1 MKNNSHEEDGVG
13 DNHHSGEP
21 QNDFFTQKKPSR
33 PNRLGHSVKATTE
46 TGDDDLINQ
55 DDSKNDQLL
64 TFDLAEPKKLGQPPK
79 FLGRPPR
86 SKKTGLSANGADEQD
101 GQPADEDI
109 EIKAPAPKQKPPAR
123 PKPVQKIEVGESDD
137 LIDGS
142 DQTTALPER
151 PPKGTGTLEGEKP
164 DKIDDSGKTDKSWA
178 KNRGKL
184 AQSPRPV
191 LEKIEVK
198 MNSFELQ
205 QDLAS
210 EDIDN
215 DLIVAKPKTR
225 LEKTTPTKSKPAEEK
240 EIPLSKNLDPAENRN
255 SEANKLFVNNFTA
268 NPLDDLPVGGK
279 SGQNGAY
286 NLDNLDK
293 FKDTYTPSKKA
304 QAKKVEEPPALKS
317 VATLDDDRPLG
328 GKGPDAGYN
337 LDNLEKMQDTYV
349 PSKKAQALKTESPV
363 PTKSAPTKPAPAKS
377 TFDDDKPI
385 GGKGPD
391 AGYNLDNL
399 EEMEKMYKPSNKAL
413 AKKTAPVQPKAENPP
428 ANLDDQPI
436 KKPAPIKSKDV
447 AVMDVDAIPI
457 GGGNKGNGQFDDA
470 NAFPS
475 GAQPG
480 DDGGVDDADATL
492 EGRMKSPNF
501 ATKSKAFDDVLLWAD
516 PTITPE
522 LIAKGMH
529 LTVKEKHP
537 QILDKVLTI
546 IENLMENHKGAW
558 ATVDFKKFLTNYGE
572 HLMTN
577 VKGASKDHCMT
588 NIPLIWSNCKKEEF
602 FATIKDE
609 MLKKSKVKLQEN
621 ALLIILELVK
631 AGKIEELQFFKPFKD
646 DLESML
652 ASRSVSLKNNAMSI
666 YKEAYLWLGDAIK
679 AFTTTVKKPQMDE
692 LEAYFKTVD
701 PSQMKA
707 IKKDDGKGGKA
718 KALDVYD
725 LVAEAE
731 LPKKFNEDSWVDEV
745 LAMAKWNERKAAID
759 ELNEIIIKNPK
770 LSPKTN
776 SFNFLNLAR
785 RVFMDSNVAVQVSM
799 IKALGL
805 LAAALRK
812 HFGIVAKTMFP
823 SLLVKLKEK
832 NRALS
837 EEIIVTLE
845 KFYGTLTFEETHDD
859 LKEHLKDKNTDKK
872 VNLLKIM
879 LTMVEKLDKIKTDA
893 NAAKMVKLV
902 LPLLDENDL
911 NVRDMTSQLI
921 ARLKDNFN
929 DKVTPLLSDLPSVKM
944 TKIAKFCQNSSS
956 IVATGSTGKGDKAE
970 AVEKDAKQ
978 QDEPKVSTRNMKSSM
993 AKDKSQM
1000 IADMRENLFSNK
1012 TVKVS
1017 NVKQFSDFLYTNLKT
1032 LSDMTKDFKEVST
1045 TQSKEILILIAEIA
1059 ARVDKA
1065 AFPEDSRKIVV
1076 RFYLEQFLG
1085 KSNDE
1090 IMDSLDQLI
1099 YHQNKIVTAKIF
1111 MTDMFDV
1118 MGKTNNFKVSRELL
1132 IAVLRVI
1139 DKEVNNNS
1147 QLTLMPHKP
1156 FIDFLKSNFSGQSIH
1171 ASYKTPLLSTMR
1183 NYQKK
1188 FGEKSLND
1196 FPANL
1201 LKELAQQNQD
1211 LDKIATKIMDN
1222 LSNKNPDKKKAA
1234 LMELANYEDPQKIA
1248 LIWNAPEFI
1257 SFLKRML
1264 LMEVRGQNYGSLLM
1278 ILSRYMNLYKESPA
1292 DFSIK
1297 SYIFLFQ
1304 AVLTHYYDRKDN
1316 DKFNPEIDAL
1326 VRNTVNIIGATNIL
1340 NELMADSNSS
1350 ISWREQILHF
1360 YNQFVNEIDTGIKFI
1375 TYLITLVGQK
1385 GPAAEIKSLVDS
1397 VLLLLKGTH
1406 NDELILKGNENKYIR
1421 ETWQK
1426 NEEDLL
1432 INENF
1437 IKGYQVFEDS
1447 GSFQIVRNFISE
1459 SLEIKD
1465 NNFYNRNIDQYAI
1478 NDSDSTKKIK
1488 LAYFYMRSVENVP
1501 RSNEFI
1507 LRNLM
1512 SIDLGE
1518 LDEVAL
1524 LIALKTTFQI
1534 LKNNLYMQNDE
1545 IFIRAK
1551 ETFTNILH
1559 RLPLTFDEFYR
1570 KADFSGHEIN
1580 FFGMLINNEEFKMPE
1595 YESPT
1600 PGRVTSRNGPTPTIS
1615 DLPPLQTPVPN
1626 KDSSHR
1632 NNPNRTQIQIQQAID
1647 DEDIP
1652 ISKNPRDVMNVPASP
1667 RSHISSSRK
1676 GMTAQQ
1682 NAKKGNN
1689 MNLQQADNIS
1699 HNNYNP
1705 PAQDVSINAY
1715 PNQVGGGTDGLENP
1729 IILQDKFAQMLTF
1742 NLDAFEDASE
1752 YFKALCRSPNPSG
1765 HNFLRTHSNDI
1776 IRVFVD
1782 VCVRVFEDGIN
1793 YMLERS
1799 TYELIFVP
1807 LQQLCA
1813 IDDFLLTLQQPILN
1827 YLTEHVLQRLVLS
1840 NEEKTELEQSEDDQ
1854 AKQELA
1860 GFMVK
1865 FWNAIML
1872 RVIENAECNGLL
1884 TALFILI
1891 INISDFETDKFHQ
1904 AMYNLAF
1911 KCIIRITRNLKN
1923 IINKIDPRIV
1933 FNLIFNYIQTFGVK
1947 NAESFSIKSIKTL
1960 LNELVIR
1967 SDPEFIWNCYWETFG
1982 NEGEPY
1988 ISKWITVI
1996 QSRNGIEVPQKNH
2009 RDPERELL
2017 EIIGE
2022 INKVNRLAQV
2032 NTFVPEIRRLLEE
2045 EPGLDIRG
2053 YASAFAN
2060 KTVFDHVVKELF
2072 STKNAQPNYASTS
2085 KQNIAQGGNFNN
2097 TVGFSNQKAM
2107 ANQSM
2112 SKGND
2117 GKSSTKSP
2125 INPRKP
2131 KNIDDYLN
2139 KSELN
2144 DTSEIYRRM
2153 DDRSRYNFN

>member
-1 MKNNSHEEDGVG
+1 MKNNSHEEDNLGG
-13 DNHHSGEP
+13 DDHAGEP
-21 QNDFFTQKKPSR
+21 QEDFFNQKKPSR
-33 PNRLGHSVKATTE
+33 PPKFAPPVKEKAE
-46 TGDDDLINQ
+46 TADDEIGNQ
-55 DDSKNDQLL
+55 DEAKNDQLISL
-64 TFDLAEPKKLGQPPK
+64 DFSEPKKVGRPPK
-79 FLGRPPR
+79 LLGRPTR
-86 SKKTGLSANGADEQD
+86 AKKTDPSANEGAEQD
-101 GQPADEDI
+101 GQQGDEV
-109 EIKAPAPKQKPPAR
+109 EIKAPTPRPKPQAR
-123 PKPVQKIEVGESDD
+123 PKVIPKQENGELEDQN
-137 LIDGS
+137 DGLK
-142 DQTTALPER
+142 QEELPSN
-151 PPKGTGTLEGEKP
+151 LSEKP
-164 DKIDDSGKTDKSWA
+164 LQGHTTLAGENPEKDDNENKMDKPWL
-178 KNRGKL
+178 KNRGKPT
-184 AQSPRPV
+184 QSPTPV
-191 LEKIEVK
+191 LEVIESKV
-198 MNSFELQ
+198 NA
-205 QDLAS
+205 D
-210 EDIDN
+210 EDRQNQGGENID
-215 DLIVAKPKTR
+215 DIIVAKAKPQ
-225 LEKTTPTKSKPAEEK
+225 PAKPALAKPKPEEEK
-240 EIPLSKNLDPAENRN
+240 EVAPLKEAEPVENPDD
-255 SEANKLFVNNFTA
+255 ETNKPLVNNFTA
-268 NPLDDLPVGGK
+268 SPLEDRPLGSKVGPTG
-279 SGQNGAY
+279 GY
-286 NLDNLDK
+286 DLDNLDK
-293 FKDTYTPSKKA
+293 FKDTYVPSKKA
-304 QAKKVEEPPALKS
+304 QAKKVEEPPAPKP
-317 VATLDDDRPLG
+317 VATFDDDRPLG

-337 LDNLEKMQDTYV
+337 LDNLDKMQDTYV
-349 PSKKAQALKTESPV
+349 PSKKALAKKVE
-363 PTKSAPTKPAPAKS
+363 APAPAKQVI
-377 TFDDDKPI
+377 DEDRPL

-413 AKKTAPVQPKAENPP
+413 ANKKPPVQPNTDEPQAKS
-428 ANLDDQPI
+428 DDQPI
-436 KKPAPIKSKDV
+436 KPSTSIKNPDAPIK
-447 AVMDVDAIPI
+447 DVDDLPI
-457 GGGNKGNGQFDDA
+457 GGGNKATNPFNEA

-475 GAQPG
+475 GAQPN
-480 DDGGVDDADATL
+480 DDGGIDDADATL

-516 PTITPE
+516 ATVTPE
-522 LIAKGMH
+522 LVAKGMH

-537 QILDKVLTI
+537 QILDRVLSI
-546 IENLMENHKGAW
+546 IENLMENHKTAW
-558 ATVDFKKFLTNYGE
+558 ATVDFKKFLVNFAE

-577 VKGASKDHCMT
+577 VKGASKDHS
-588 NIPLIWSNCKKEEF
+588 NVVIPLIWNNSKKEDF
-602 FATIKDE
+602 CATIKDE

-621 ALLIILELVK
+621 ALIIILELVK
-631 AGKIEELQFFKPFKD
+631 VGKIEELQFFKPFKD
-646 DLESML
+646 ELEAML
-652 ASRSVSLKNNAMSI
+652 ASRSVSLKNIAMSI
-666 YKEAYLWLGDAIK
+666 YKESYLWLGDALK
-679 AFTTTVKKPQMDE
+679 AFTSTVKKPQMDE

-707 IKKDDGKGGKA
+707 LRKDDGKGGKA
-718 KALDVYD
+718 KAVDVYD
-725 LVAEAE
+725 LVSEVE
-731 LPKKFNEDSWVDEV
+731 LPKKFNEESWVDEV
-745 LAMAKWNERKAAID
+745 VAMAKWNERKAAID
-759 ELNEIIIKNPK
+759 ELNEILIKSPK

-776 SFNFLNLAR
+776 AFNFLNLAR
-785 RVFMDSNVAVQVSM
+785 RVFMDSNVAVQVST
-799 IKALGL
+799 IKTLGL
-805 LAAALRK
+805 LAASLRK
-812 HFGIVAKTMFP
+812 HFQTVAKTMFP

-837 EEIIVTLE
+837 EEIISTLE
-845 KFYGTLTFEETHDD
+845 KFYGTLTFDETHDD

-872 VNLLKIM
+872 INLLKIM
-879 LTMVEKLDKIKTDA
+879 LTMVDKLDKIKTDA
-893 NAAKMVKLV
+893 NAVKLVKLV

-911 NVRDMTSQLI
+911 NVRDSTSQLI
-921 ARLKDNFN
+921 AKLKDNFN

-956 IVATGSTGKGDKAE
+956 IVTPGSNGKGDKAE
-970 AVEKDAKQ
+970 TIEKDAKQ
-978 QDEPKVSTRNMKSSM
+978 QDEPKASTRNIKSSM

-1045 TQSKEILILIAEIA
+1045 TQSKEIIILIAEIA
-1059 ARVDKA
+1059 AKVDKA
-1065 AFPEDSRKIVV
+1065 AFPEDSRKAII
-1076 RFYLEQFLG
+1076 RFYIEQFLG
-1085 KSNDE
+1085 KANDE
-1090 IMDSLDQLI
+1090 IMESLDQLL
-1099 YHQNKIVTAKIF
+1099 YHQNKIVTPKIF

-1132 IAVLRVI
+1132 VAILRII
-1139 DKEVNNNS
+1139 DKEISNNS
-1147 QLTLMPHKP
+1147 QLTLMPHKA

-1264 LMEVRGQNYGSLLM
+1264 LMEVRGLNYGSLLM
-1278 ILSRYMNLYKESPA
+1278 ILSRYMILYKESPG
-1292 DFSIK
+1292 DFSLK
-1297 SYIFLFQ
+1297 SYIFVFQ

-1316 DKFNPEIDAL
+1316 DKFNPEIESL
-1326 VRNTVNIIGATNIL
+1326 VRSTVNTIGATNIL
-1340 NELMADSNSS
+1340 NELMADTNSS
-1350 ISWREQILHF
+1350 ISWKEQILHF

-1385 GPAAEIKSLVDS
+1385 GPASEIKSLVDS

-1437 IKGYQVFEDS
+1437 IKGYQIFEDS
-1447 GSFQIVRNFISE
+1447 GSFQIVKNFISE

-1478 NDSDSTKKIK
+1478 NDQDSTKKIK

-1518 LDEVAL
+1518 LDEVSL

-1534 LKNNLYMQNDE
+1534 LKNTLYMQGDE
-1545 IFIRAK
+1545 MFGKAK
-1551 ETFTNILH
+1551 DTFTNILH

-1595 YESPT
+1595 YEPPT
-1600 PGRVTSRNGPTPTIS
+1600 PARVNSKNGATPTIS
-1615 DLPPLQTPVPN
+1615 DLPSMQTPMPN
-1626 KDSSHR
+1626 KDPSSR
-1632 NNPNRTQIQIQQAID
+1632 NNPNRTQIQIQTAMD

-1652 ISKNPRDVMNVPASP
+1652 LSKNPREIMNIPASP
-1667 RSHISSSRK
+1667 RSHVSSSRK
-1676 GMTAQQ
+1676 GVTAQQ

-1689 MNLQQADNIS
+1689 FSNQQADNIS
-1699 HNNYNP
+1699 NNNFNP
-1705 PAQDVSINAY
+1705 PVQEVVINAY
-1715 PNQVGGGTDGLENP
+1715 PPQIGGGDGLENP
-1729 IILQDKFAQMLTF
+1729 IILQEKFAQMMTF

-1752 YFKALCRSPNPSG
+1752 YFKALCRSPNPSS
-1765 HNFLRTHSNDI
+1765 HNFLRAHSNDI
-1776 IRVFVD
+1776 IKVFVD
-1782 VCVRVFEDGIN
+1782 VCVKVFEEGIN
-1793 YMLERS
+1793 FMLERS

-1807 LQQLCA
+1807 FQQLCA

-1827 YLTEHVLQRLVLS
+1827 YLVEHVLQRLVLS
-1840 NEEKTELEQSEDDQ
+1840 NEEKTQLEQEEEDQ
-1854 AKQELA
+1854 SKQELA

-1865 FWNAIML
+1865 FWNSIML
-1872 RVIENAECNGLL
+1872 RVIENAECNSLL

-1891 INISDFETDKFHQ
+1891 ININDFETDKIHQ
-1904 AMYNLAF
+1904 AIYNLAF

-1933 FNLIFNYIQTFGVK
+1933 LNLIFNYIQTFGVK
-1947 NAESFSIKSIKTL
+1947 NSESLGTKSIKTL

-1967 SDPEFIWNCYWETFG
+1967 SDPDFIWNCYLETFG
-1982 NEGEPY
+1982 NEGEPH
-1988 ISKWITVI
+1988 ISKWIQVI
-1996 QSRNGIEVPQKNH
+1996 QMRNGIEVSQKNP
-2009 RDPERELL
+2009 RNLEAELL

-2022 INKVNRLAQV
+2022 INKLNRLAQV
-2032 NTFVPEIRRLLEE
+2032 NTFIPEIRRILEE
-2045 EPGLDIRG
+2045 EPALDIRN
-2053 YASAFAN
+2053 YASAFGN
-2060 KTVFDHVVKELF
+2060 KTVFDHIMKELR
-2072 STKNAQPNYASTS
+2072 SGKNATPNYASTS
-2085 KQNIAQGGNFNN
+2085 KQNPMQGGNNFNN
-2097 TVGFSNQKAM
+2097 TVGFSNQKSG

-2112 SKGND
+2112 SKGN
-2117 GKSSTKSP
+2117 GGQLPTKSP

-2131 KNIDDYLN
+2131 QNIDDYLN
-2139 KSELN
+2139 NSDLG
-2144 DTSEIYRRM
+2144 DTSEVYRRM